1 MIQVVGG
8 LIIDYGSV
16 THEEPV
22 LRLVESA
29 ALSHL
34 SSHLKYFH
42 LLCLFLPPLLLL
54 IVDFVLHS
62 VILENFLDTL
72 DVDIRALQRARLIDR
87 ELAVYVL
94 FYCDGL
100 LMAHLEA

>member
-1 MIQVVGG
+1 MIQVIGR

-16 THEEPV
+16 THEQPV
-22 LRLVESA
+22 MRLVESA

-34 SSHLKYFH
+34 SSHIEYFH

-62 VILENFLDTL
+62 VILEDFLDTL
-72 DVDIRALQRARLIDR
+72 DVDIRALQRARLVNR

-94 FYCDGL
+94 FYCDGF